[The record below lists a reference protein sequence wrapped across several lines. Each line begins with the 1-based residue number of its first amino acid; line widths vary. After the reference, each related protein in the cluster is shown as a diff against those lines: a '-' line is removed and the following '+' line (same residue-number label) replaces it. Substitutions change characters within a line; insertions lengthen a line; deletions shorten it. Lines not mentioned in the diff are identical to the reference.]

1 MKKFLTLRT
10 AIYCILIIILI
21 FSFFIYKQISQY
33 KDPQEDYASFL
44 INTNNQFVKYMYD
57 FTSLLEEIDDTDT
70 RDEDLA
76 KMSELVVKQND
87 LAKMIKELTPSEENS
102 DYIEISDSIFQ
113 LYLFEIQGEIYLLE
127 EAYVV
132 NEDERNTTYIG
143 MGNALSNTMGD
154 VILQLPDYIN
164 SIRNTDY
171 EANYVYVPADVDD
184 PNSDLTGQ
192 INTDIESIDEA
203 SNNIAVFEE
212 NLDDQISDMILAQE
226 DKTNEN

>member
-1 MKKFLTLRT
+1 MKKILTLRT

-33 KDPQEDYASFL
+33 KGPQEDYASFL

-57 FTSLLEEIDDTDT
+57 FTSLLEEIDDTNT

-102 DYIEISDSIFQ
+102 DYVEISDSIFQ

-192 INTDIESIDEA
+192 INADIESIDEA